1 MRAIKFRAWNGSE
14 MIMPRDRSYYQHYM
28 SFCGNIIQ
36 KSSEVMDC
44 FGGGDKW
51 RVVNDFQ
58 LMQFTGL
65 LDKNGVEIYEG
76 DVVLLND
83 HFISAVEFA
92 DCSFVVKTKSIYA
105 NRGVDVYAPSE
116 YETVEVIGN
125 IHETPELL
133 K

>member
-1 MRAIKFRAWNGSE
+1 MRVIKFRAWNGHE
-14 MIMPRDRSYYQHYM
+14 MIMPKERSYYQHYM
-28 SFCGNIIQ
+28 SFCGNVVQ

-44 FGGGDKW
+44 FGGGDRW
-51 RVVNDFQ
+51 RVVNDLQ

-76 DVVLLND
+76 D
-83 HFISAVEFA
+83 FIECWGVNLKIVWDESDASFFA
-92 DCSFVVKTKSIYA
+92 DCLDSNIYESGQEWGG
-105 NRGVDVYAPSE
+105 NCI
-116 YETVEVIGN
+116 VIGN